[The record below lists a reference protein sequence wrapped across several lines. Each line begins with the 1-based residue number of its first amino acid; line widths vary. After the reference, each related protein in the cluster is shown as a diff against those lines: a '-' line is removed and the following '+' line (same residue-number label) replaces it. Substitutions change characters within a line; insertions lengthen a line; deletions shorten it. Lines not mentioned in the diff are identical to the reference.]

1 MIIQHIA
8 AFTDGPCGGNPAG
21 VVICETL
28 PEAATMQAMAADIG
42 YSETAFAAPIGDTW
56 RVRYFAPQAEVD
68 FCGHAT
74 IALGAALA
82 RHQASGTFALT
93 LNHADITVDGHL
105 TATDWSASFQ
115 SPPTQTRA
123 LPSAALD
130 ETLALFGLSQGD
142 LDPRI
147 PPVIAHA
154 GMDHPI
160 LALRDRSRLG
170 AISYDFARG
179 EALAQRERFCTFALV
194 HAETP
199 QLFHARNP
207 FPFGGVYEDP
217 ATGAAAAA
225 LAGYLRELSWTAA
238 APIVIRQGEDMGV
251 PCSLQVDL
259 DGARGAPV
267 RVSGSVRSIQPAA

>member
-147 PPVIAHA
+147 PPVIA
-154 GMDHPI
+154 
-160 LALRDRSRLG
+160 
-170 AISYDFARG
+170 
-179 EALAQRERFCTFALV
+179 
-194 HAETP
+194 
-199 QLFHARNP
+199 
-207 FPFGGVYEDP
+207 
-217 ATGAAAAA
+217 
-225 LAGYLRELSWTAA
+225 
-238 APIVIRQGEDMGV
+238 
-251 PCSLQVDL
+251 
-259 DGARGAPV
+259 
-267 RVSGSVRSIQPAA
+267 